1 MIIYYAK
8 FSHTPKMENP
18 VVTPRNQLRFI
29 GVRKPGSGP
38 DKAFLLLFLL
48 FFVLFCFYSHQL
60 SYCLSMGRCLYTIIW
75 NPIALVIFKDVGV
88 APVIFSNGGPIA
100 CRGDPYW
107 YWPMETIA
115 LVISKGV
122 QTPGLSLEPLISLL
136 TLHAEYFS

>member
-18 VVTPRNQLRFI
+18 VVTPRNQIRFI
-29 GVRKPGSGP
+29 GVRKQGSGQS
-38 DKAFLLLFLL
+38 
-48 FFVLFCFYSHQL
+48 FCFFFFYWFLQSSAYFTGR

-75 NPIALVIFKDVGV
+75 KPIALVIFHDVGV
-88 APVIFSNGGPIA
+88 APVIFSDVGPIA
-100 CRGDPYW
+100 CRGGPYW